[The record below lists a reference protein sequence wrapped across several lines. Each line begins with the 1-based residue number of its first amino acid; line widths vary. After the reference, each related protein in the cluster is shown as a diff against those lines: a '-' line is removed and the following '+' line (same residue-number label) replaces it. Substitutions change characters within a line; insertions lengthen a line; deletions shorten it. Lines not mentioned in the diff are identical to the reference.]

1 MKIALIAEH
10 TAPLAAHRG
19 EPTCGDSVHVASLSR
34 HLAKLGHRV
43 TVYARKSTS
52 DPVGRSRMGRGVH
65 AEILGA
71 GPERPLQEHEEADH
85 TGAFATALTASLKD
99 DAPDVVHALGWTSGL
114 AALSAVHGAGG
125 LGDVP
130 VVQTFHSLNATEQ
143 RAGLP
148 ERPERVR
155 LEAAIAGRADAVAVS
170 SADLR
175 FELARMGL
183 PRHRVAVVPFGVDTD
198 HFSVEGGA
206 AAEPWSQRRQDRT
219 RVITVSGP
227 ASGGPDRLIDT
238 MVRLPDAEL
247 LVVAAAPLEV
257 ALDEDARRLELR
269 AKEAGVDDRVH
280 LMGPVERKELPRL
293 LRSADIFASAD
304 RYDPY
309 GGAVLEAM
317 ACGLP
322 VIARAAGGP
331 TGAVLD
337 RTTGMLLRSARPDTL
352 ARAVRGMMNEATTRS
367 AHGIAGADRARSRF
381 TWQRVAAETER
392 VYRTALPG
400 ADGLPL
406 AAGDDAH

>member
-43 TVYARKSTS
+43 TVYARKSTA
-52 DPVGRSRMGRGVH
+52 DPAGRSRMGRGVH

-198 HFSVEGGA
+198 HFSVEGGT

-219 RVITVSGP
+219 RVITVSGL

-257 ALDEDARRLELR
+257 ALDDDARRLELA

-322 VIARAAGGP
+322 VIARAIGGP

-400 ADGLPL
+400 GDALPL

>member
-43 TVYARKSTS
+43 AVYARKSTS

-65 AEILGA
+65 AEILAA
-71 GPERPLQEHEEADH
+71 GPDRPLGEHEEADH
-85 TGAFATALTASLKD
+85 TGAFATALTGALKD

-198 HFSVEGGA
+198 HFSVEGGTA
-206 AAEPWSQRRQDRT
+206 TEPWSPRRKERT
-219 RVITVSGP
+219 RVITVSGL
-227 ASGGPDRLIDT
+227 ASGGPERLIES

-257 ALDEDARRLELR
+257 ALDEDARRLELL

-293 LRSADIFASAD
+293 LRSADIFVSAD

-322 VIARAAGGP
+322 VVARAAGGP

-337 RTTGMLLRSARPDTL
+337 RTTGLLLRSARPDTL

-367 AHGIAGADRARSRF
+367 AHGIAGADRARSRS
-381 TWQRVAAETER
+381 TWQRVAGQTER

-400 ADGLPL
+400 GDGLPL
-406 AAGDDAH
+406 AVGDDAH